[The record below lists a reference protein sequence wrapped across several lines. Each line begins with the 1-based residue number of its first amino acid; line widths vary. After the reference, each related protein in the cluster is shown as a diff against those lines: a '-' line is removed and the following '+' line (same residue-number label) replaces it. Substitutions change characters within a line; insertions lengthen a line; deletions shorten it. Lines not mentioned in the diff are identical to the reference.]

1 MRSLSAGI
9 LFGYGI
15 PAAIVAVLLGLL
27 VVVQSG
33 AEANVASA
41 AAALPIGFAM
51 AAGIVASVNP
61 CGFFM
66 LPTYVAYQ
74 LGTEEAGF
82 DRLSAGRR
90 TLRALAVGGTATA
103 GFAAVF
109 LAVGLVVAAGAGWIG
124 RVFPFAGLG
133 VGVLMLLF
141 GIYLLISHRYVG
153 ILAASRV
160 TVTPKRNIRNA
171 FVFGVG
177 YAIGSL
183 ACTLPIFL
191 AVVGTALTAGGFLA
205 SFGQFASYALGMGI
219 VIIAVTVGSA
229 LFRDAVSKWLRS
241 ALPHVHRVGAFFL
254 VGAGG
259 YLIYYWVVFAGVF

>member
-1 MRSLSAGI
+1 
-9 LFGYGI
+9 
-15 PAAIVAVLLGLL
+15 
-27 VVVQSG
+27 
-33 AEANVASA
+33 
-41 AAALPIGFAM
+41 
-51 AAGIVASVNP
+51 
-61 CGFFM
+61 M

-82 DRLSAGRR
+82 DRISAGRR

-124 RVFPFAGLG
+124 RVFPLAGLS
-133 VGVLMLLF
+133 VGVLMLVF
-141 GIYLLISHRYVG
+141 GIYLLISYRYVG

-160 TVTPKRNIRNA
+160 TVTPRRNVRNA

-177 YAIGSL
+177 YAVGSL

-191 AVVGTALTAGGFLA
+191 AVVGTALGAGGFLA

-219 VIIAVTVGSA
+219 VIVAVTVGSGPVPRPRLEMA
-229 LFRDAVSKWLRS
+229 QGRAAPRS
-241 ALPHVHRVGAFFL
+241 PSRRVLPHRRGRLFDLLLGRVCGVVLATVGRRLEDVHGRGPL
-254 VGAGG
+254 
-259 YLIYYWVVFAGVF
+259 